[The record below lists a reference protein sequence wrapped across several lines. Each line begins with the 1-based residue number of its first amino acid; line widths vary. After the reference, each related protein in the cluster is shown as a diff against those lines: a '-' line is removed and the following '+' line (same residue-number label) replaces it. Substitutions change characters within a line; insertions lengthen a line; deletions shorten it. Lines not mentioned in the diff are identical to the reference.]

1 LAKVKFKRKR
11 LRLKRRERLIDVYEE
26 RLFKI
31 LSLFRLPL
39 LMLHSVMTIGTLGY
53 MILSDGDFINSLY
66 MTVITVGTIGYGE
79 VVKGSDTLI
88 GRVFTTFLAL
98 GGIGVFTTSV
108 TVLIRIFFQENFVGA
123 FIAWKML
130 KDIER
135 LRGHYIIVGFNRT
148 SIELINLL
156 KKRKINFVVVDSR
169 KEVEKQIK
177 ELGIRYYILEETYKR
192 IVLDAAGIYRA
203 KGMVVNLGDDARNI
217 AVIVT
222 ARLMRPNKEDF
233 FIFSFASTPETAQK
247 LEDLGANKAIVPHRL
262 LATRLA
268 AYIFHTSSAYIS
280 DLFDRIAFGEET
292 DIDIREVP
300 IPEDSPLV
308 GKKLKEIDLR
318 RSLSTTVIA
327 IRKPD
332 GKLNVTITGDTEI
345 EAGDTLILF
354 GSPRNLRK
362 AEKFLLKQLEVKA

>member
-1 LAKVKFKRKR
+1 
-11 LRLKRRERLIDVYEE
+11 
-26 RLFKI
+26 
-31 LSLFRLPL
+31 
-39 LMLHSVMTIGTLGY
+39 
-53 MILSDGDFINSLY
+53 
-66 MTVITVGTIGYGE
+66 
-79 VVKGSDTLI
+79 
-88 GRVFTTFLAL
+88 
-98 GGIGVFTTSV
+98 
-108 TVLIRIFFQENFVGA
+108 ENFVGT

-130 KDIER
+130 KDIEK

-156 KKRKINFVVVDSR
+156 RKRKINFVVIDNR
-169 KEVEKQIK
+169 KDLEKQIK

-192 IVLDAAGIYRA
+192 TVLDAAGIYKA

-233 FIFSFASTPETAQK
+233 FIFSFASTTETAQK
-247 LEDLGANKAIVPHRL
+247 LEDLGANKALVPHRL

-308 GKKLKEIDLR
+308 GKKLKDIDLR
-318 RSLSTTVIA
+318 RSLSVTVIA

-332 GKLNVTITGDTEI
+332 GELNVTITGDTEI
-345 EAGDTLILF
+345 EAEDTLILF
-354 GSPRNLRK
+354 GSPKNLRK

>member
-1 LAKVKFKRKR
+1 MRLKRKK
-11 LRLKRRERLIDVYEE
+11 LKLKRRERLIDIYEE
-26 RLFKI
+26 RLFKT
-31 LSLFRLPL
+31 LFLFRLPL

-108 TVLIRIFFQENFVGA
+108 TILIKIFFQENFVGT

-130 KDIER
+130 KDIEK
-135 LRGHYIIVGFNRT
+135 LRGHYIIAGFNRT

-156 KKRKINFVVVDSR
+156 RKRRINFVVVDNR
-169 KEVEKQIK
+169 KDVEKQMK

-192 IVLDAAGIYRA
+192 AVLDAAGIYRA
-203 KGMVVNLGDDARNI
+203 KGMVVNLGDDTRNI

-233 FIFSFASTPETAQK
+233 FIFSFASTTETAQK

-308 GKKLKEIDLR
+308 GKKLKDIDLR
-318 RSLSTTVIA
+318 RSLNVTVIA

-354 GSPRNLRK
+354 GSPKNLRK
-362 AEKFLLKQLEVKA
+362 SEKFLLKQLEVKA